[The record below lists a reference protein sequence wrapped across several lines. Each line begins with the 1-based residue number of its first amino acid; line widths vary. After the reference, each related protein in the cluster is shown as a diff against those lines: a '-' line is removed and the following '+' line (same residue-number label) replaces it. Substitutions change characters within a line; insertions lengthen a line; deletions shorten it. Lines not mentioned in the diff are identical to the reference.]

1 MKKCIS
7 IIVALLLCR
16 CVYAQYTLEDCQT
29 MARENY
35 PLIKQYELIEK
46 VAEYN
51 IVNAKR
57 AWLPQITLSGQAS
70 YQNDVVSFPD
80 EMTNVFEMVGI
91 TLNPLHKDQYRVSLD
106 VSQIIWDGGYTKAK
120 KEAEM
125 ADMEVMKLS
134 NETDL
139 YALEERINQ
148 IYFGILTLKE
158 QEKQARLREKLL
170 EENRNVIATGAANGV
185 AAESDFNLIEA
196 ELLANQQYIT
206 RIKISM
212 NAYIKILSLMTGIDI
227 QETAVFE
234 KPAVPVPSTRQIL
247 RPELKLFDA
256 RLSALE
262 IQKKISNTA
271 VMPKFSFFAQGL
283 YGYPGFNMFEDMLH
297 YQWSWNYIVGL
308 RFQWNVS
315 SFYTKKNNI
324 RNIEVNKNMVNV
336 QKERFIYENNL
347 QQSQTNAAIN
357 QMLEIMQDDDRI
369 IELRT
374 KIRIASESKW
384 QNGIITMSELLK
396 DITNETNARL
406 DKSIHELE
414 WLKKIYELKSI
425 TNN

>member
-1 MKKCIS
+1 MPDC
-7 IIVALLLCR
+7 
-16 CVYAQYTLEDCQT
+16 LEMPYMPAVRGAETIEDAGT
-29 MARENY
+29 DV
-35 PLIKQYELIEK
+35 IKQDNVYRLGG
-46 VAEYN
+46 N
-51 IVNAKR
+51 SC
-57 AWLPQITLSGQAS
+57 LSGDFMG
-70 YQNDVVSFPD
+70 YWRFPGGL
-80 EMTNVFEMVGI
+80 GI
-91 TLNPLHKDQYRVSLD
+91 GD
-106 VSQIIWDGGYTKAK
+106 
-120 KEAEM
+120 
-125 ADMEVMKLS
+125 
-134 NETDL
+134 
-139 YALEERINQ
+139 
-148 IYFGILTLKE
+148 
-158 QEKQARLREKLL
+158 
-170 EENRNVIATGAANGV
+170 NVI
-185 AAESDFNLIEA
+185 
-196 ELLANQQYIT
+196 
-206 RIKISM
+206 
-212 NAYIKILSLMTGIDI
+212 
-227 QETAVFE
+227 
-234 KPAVPVPSTRQIL
+234 
-247 RPELKLFDA
+247 
-256 RLSALE
+256 
-262 IQKKISNTA
+262 
-271 VMPKFSFFAQGL
+271 
-283 YGYPGFNMFEDMLH
+283 FEDMLH

>member
-1 MKKCIS
+1 M
-7 IIVALLLCR
+7 
-16 CVYAQYTLEDCQT
+16 
-29 MARENY
+29 
-35 PLIKQYELIEK
+35 
-46 VAEYN
+46 
-51 IVNAKR
+51 
-57 AWLPQITLSGQAS
+57 
-70 YQNDVVSFPD
+70 
-80 EMTNVFEMVGI
+80 
-91 TLNPLHKDQYRVSLD
+91 SLD

-158 QEKQARLREKLL
+158 QEKQARLRENLL

-185 AAESDFNLIEA
+185 AAESDLNLIEA

-206 RIKISM
+206 RIKTSM

>member
-185 AAESDFNLIEA
+185 AAESDLNLIEA

-206 RIKISM
+206 RIKTSM

-262 IQKKISNTA
+262 IQKKN
-271 VMPKFSFFAQGL
+271 
-283 YGYPGFNMFEDMLH
+283 
-297 YQWSWNYIVGL
+297 
-308 RFQWNVS
+308 FQ
-315 SFYTKKNNI
+315 YCC
-324 RNIEVNKNMVNV
+324 
-336 QKERFIYENNL
+336 
-347 QQSQTNAAIN
+347 NA
-357 QMLEIMQDDDRI
+357 
-369 IELRT
+369 
-374 KIRIASESKW
+374 
-384 QNGIITMSELLK
+384 
-396 DITNETNARL
+396 
-406 DKSIHELE
+406 
-414 WLKKIYELKSI
+414 
-425 TNN
+425 